1 MGKLPAKGSPKKK
14 IDKDVSRS
22 GDSAKLRTTPKN
34 KKEVEK
40 PLSGKTK
47 NSKTK
52 KGTKKSKSVSK
63 KETSRTSM
71 KAVKSHSKDEDIGD
85 EDIVAPKSRG
95 LSLGAKL
102 GITITLVSAVLTLVV
117 GFAIALQT
125 SSLISEEIKRSGID
139 SVKFLRSQAKELI
152 LNHYDGQEKNVL
164 EFKRKVQNIL
174 AETKLA
180 SLSKEEYGQ
189 KTTIL
194 DGYITVSEVNGGS
207 PDKIFSLMENSTGDT
222 GDTVITPKS
231 GGLIYPLGSDLKSN
245 LKIYKATLER
255 DNTRFEVFSFE
266 LAMKFEVTNIH
277 QSSNFRPETG
287 KVFLFLSTE
296 KVAESEATV
305 FKMTAVILAI
315 SVLISILVA
324 YFLSRS
330 ITKPILLLVKDMTI
344 VQRGNLDHVTKANSS
359 DEVGYL
365 SSTFNS
371 LTKSLKTAH
380 EAEIVKEKLQHDLEI
395 GKEIQKNLLPS
406 DNLRIKGYDSA
417 CYYESA
423 KEVGGDYYDLISI
436 SKKNRKL
443 GVVVAD
449 VSGKGIQ
456 GAMVMTVMRTI
467 MNIAANSA
475 KSSFEC
481 LCRTNKFLTPK
492 IKRGMFVTTF
502 YVVLDYA
509 EHKLSFCSAGHNP
522 MIIYRAKTKTIELFN
537 PTGIALGF
545 DKGPLFERTLK
556 EGEAS
561 LEKGDRF
568 VLYTDGVV
576 ESMNEDREEYTDPRF
591 HNFVLKYAEV
601 DSKSFVQKLVAELKR
616 HQGNAEQHDDITIV
630 TFKKKS

>member
-1 MGKLPAKGSPKKK
+1 MGKLPAKGSSKKK
-14 IDKDVSRS
+14 ADKSTSRS
-22 GDSAKLRTTPKN
+22 DGSGSLKATKI
-34 KKEVEK
+34 KKKKSSEK
-40 PLSGKTK
+40 TLSGKTTA
-47 NSKTK
+47 SKTK
-52 KGTKKSKSVSK
+52 KGAKKSKSVSK
-63 KETSRTSM
+63 KDVSRTLMSS
-71 KAVKSHSKDEDIGD
+71 VKNLAGD
-85 EDIVAPKSRG
+85 EDIEDDEEIIAPKSRG

-139 SVKFLRSQAKELI
+139 SVKFLRSQAKGLI
-152 LNHYDGQEKNVL
+152 LNHYDGEEKNVL
-164 EFKRKVQNIL
+164 EFKQKVQEIL
-174 AETKLA
+174 GETLLTN
-180 SLSKEEYGQ
+180 LSKDEYGQ

-207 PDKIFSLMENSTGDT
+207 PDKIFSLMEKST

-231 GGLIYPLGSDLKSN
+231 GGVIYPKSTDPKSD
-245 LKIYKATLER
+245 LKIYKAILER
-255 DNTRFEVFSFE
+255 DNAKSEVFSFE
-266 LAMKFEVTNIH
+266 LGMNFEVTNIH
-277 QSSNFRPETG
+277 QSSNFRPEKG

-305 FKMTAVILAI
+305 FKMTAIILAI

-330 ITKPILLLVKDMTI
+330 ITKPILSLVKDMTI
-344 VQRGNLDHVTKANSS
+344 VQRGNLDHVTKAHSS

-365 SSTFNS
+365 SSTFNT

-417 CYYESA
+417 CYYQSA
-423 KEVGGDYYDLISI
+423 KEVGGDYYDLINVD
-436 SKKNRKL
+436 KKNHKL

-467 MNIAANSA
+467 MNIAA
-475 KSSFEC
+475 SSTKRSFDC

-509 EHKLSFCSAGHNP
+509 KHHLSFCSAGHNP
-522 MIIYRAKTKTIELFN
+522 MLIYRAKTKTIELFN

-576 ESMNEDREEYTDPRF
+576 ESMNEEREEYTDPRF
-591 HNFVLKYAEV
+591 HDFVLKYAEV
-601 DSKSFVQKLVAELKR
+601 DSKSFVQKLVAVLKR

-630 TFKKKS
+630 TFKRK